1 MTQHATQFAP
11 VPTRGTVLTKAVLSA
26 ATRLGLSASALSKV
40 IGVSAPTVTRMRS
53 GTYVLDPDSK
63 PFELAAVLV
72 RVFRSLDAITGG
84 EEPVLQAWMRSP
96 NLALGD
102 TPASA
107 LITVTGL
114 TRGLS
119 AQDWPIVSRKRA

>member
-26 ATRLGLSASALSKV
+26 ATRLGLSANALSKV

-63 PFELAAVLV
+63 PFELAALLV

-107 LITVTGL
+107 LTTVTGL
-114 TRGLS
+114 TRVL
-119 AQDWPIVSRKRA
+119 AYLDARRAIV

>member
-1 MTQHATQFAP
+1 
-11 VPTRGTVLTKAVLSA
+11 A

-63 PFELAAVLV
+63 PFELAALLV

-114 TRGLS
+114 TRVL
-119 AQDWPIVSRKRA
+119 AYLDARRAIV